1 MPFVGVNFPCMEHVF
16 WTLWRSRTPFAFLVR
31 GLLWPLSWPF
41 AVISWVINKL
51 YNHNILKTNDL
62 GIKTVS
68 IGNITVGGS
77 GKTPF
82 LLALGRLLDEKGA
95 SYAVVSR
102 GYRSL
107 AEKKGMV
114 LSSLEGDVKRAGD
127 EAQLVMSHLQNPLV
141 FLGKDR
147 LASLQRV
154 RERQVGLALLDDGFQ
169 KRSLARDIDI
179 VLLDKSHPFGT
190 KAFLPSGFLRDH
202 PSSLARADFLVAA
215 DDFDPKWIEF
225 LRKFTKAPIIY
236 TKTTYDIALPSDV
249 PVALFAG
256 IAAPE
261 RFLQA
266 MQELQF
272 TVVFTRWLKDHAA
285 ISKSFLGKMA
295 FAAKE
300 AGAKALVCTEKD
312 YVKIAEEDKAELP
325 LPLFVLHMKV
335 NIDPVMG
342 QQLLD
347 KILS

>member
-1 MPFVGVNFPCMEHVF
+1 MEHVF
-16 WTLWRSRTPFAFLVR
+16 WALWRSQAPFATCVR

-41 AVISWVINKL
+41 AVTSWFINKL
-51 YNHNILKTNDL
+51 YDRNLLKINNL

-82 LLALGRLLDEKGA
+82 LLALGSLLDEKGI

-102 GYRSL
+102 GYRSPS
-107 AEKKGMV
+107 EKRGMI
-114 LSSLEGDVKRAGD
+114 LSSCEGDKKLAGD
-127 EAQLVMSHLQNPLV
+127 EAQLLLSRLRSPLI
-141 FLGKDR
+141 FLGKER
-147 LASLQRV
+147 LASLQKV
-154 RERQVGLALLDDGFQ
+154 KERQIGLALLDDGFQ
-169 KRSLARDIDI
+169 KRSLARDLDI
-179 VLLDKSHPFGT
+179 VLLDKLQPLGRG
-190 KAFLPSGFLRDH
+190 AFLPSGFLRDH
-202 PSSLARADFLVAA
+202 PASLARADFLVAA

-225 LRKFTKAPIIY
+225 LRKFTKAPLIY
-236 TKTTYDIALPSDV
+236 TKTTYNIALTPDN

-261 RFLQA
+261 RFLHA

-272 TVVFTRWLKDHAA
+272 AVVFTRWLKDHAV
-285 ISKSFLGKMA
+285 ICKSFLEKCA
-295 FAAKE
+295 FDAQK

-325 LPLFVLHMKV
+325 LPLFVLYMKV